1 MLPRLNENIEAAPLL
16 ADGDKENI
24 EAVPLLADA
33 DNATQSNYVPRDV
46 WAYLL
51 EFCTLESIGRL
62 ARVDRNLSRV
72 VKNANLKNEFEAQ
85 VKLMVNHELKSGYVK
100 GSYANLKAFFT
111 ARQHDE
117 LRIEELNNSCC
128 IDSADCCCAAGM
140 VGSTFFC
147 IIGSFTIGWSVA
159 YCLGGGDVFSLGLFG
174 GLTGATGFGPAS
186 LCVAASAKRRDEE
199 RKNLNAQLQA
209 VPTNLHGTMFSWQPT
224 KKAADVEP
232 ARLTMN

>member
-16 ADGDKENI
+16 ADE
-24 EAVPLLADA
+24 
-33 DNATQSNYVPRDV
+33 DNATQSNSVPRDV
-46 WAYLL
+46 WAHLL

-85 VKLMVNHELKSGYVK
+85 VKLMVNQQVKPGYVK
-100 GSYANLKAFFT
+100 GSYANLKAFFA

-128 IDSADCCCAAGM
+128 IDSAEICCCTGM
-140 VGSTFFC
+140 IGSLFFC
-147 IIGSFTIGWSVA
+147 TFGSLTIGASAA
-159 YCLGGGDVFSLGLFG
+159 YCMGGGETFSLGLYG
-174 GLTGATGFGPAS
+174 GLTGATGFGPVS
-186 LCVAASAKRRDEE
+186 ICLAASARRRDKE

-224 KKAADVEP
+224 KKAADMEP